1 MLTYDIIITNMKRK
15 EIIKRFKIK
24 DSFLNLMITRATVLK
39 GLKAGMGYANEYDEK
54 TLCLILIGWELHKMG
69 ISFRFIDRLLFVWQE
84 RFFKVFNINVFNK
97 NLMRT
102 NPPAFHPSSIL
113 SLRKE
118 NEYEFICISS
128 DKIKPKGS
136 SKQLI
141 DSAWE
146 CCMSKKDVMRLIEQ
160 SVEPAGM
167 IFIDIKKIV
176 EKMY

>member
-1 MLTYDIIITNMKRK
+1 MLTYDIIITKMKRK

-128 DKIKPKGS
+128 DKIKPTGR
-136 SKQLI
+136 SKQLL
-141 DSAWE
+141 DLAWE
-146 CCMSKKDVMRLIEQ
+146 SCMTKKDVMRQIEKGA
-160 SVEPAGM
+160 ETAGM
-167 IFIDIKKIV
+167 VLINVKKIV
-176 EKMY
+176 EKMC

>member
-39 GLKAGMGYANEYDEK
+39 KLKAGMGYANEYDDK
-54 TLCLILIGWELHKMG
+54 DVCLILIGWELHKMG

-84 RFFKVFNINVFNK
+84 RFFKHFVKDLWRKNK
-97 NLMRT
+97 PNY
-102 NPPAFHPSSIL
+102 HPSSIL
-113 SLRKE
+113 SLASTD
-118 NEYEFICISS
+118 EYEFICISS

-167 IFIDIKKIV
+167 IFIDVKKIV
-176 EKMY
+176 EKMC